1 MLPPPLRKS
10 VIPPSPKPSATR
22 KPSISRQSIPA
33 DFSASPTTRSRLYN
47 PQASFGSPS
56 GPGRQASGRS
66 AVRRGTE
73 EGFPPDIFDG
83 KQTFARRHL
92 IMDCSRIRRSRRD
105 RERGLFSGTL
115 SEKVK
120 DGSKKIMA
128 KRQKRYGLRHL
139 QTTGRRLTS
148 YPFKESSHHHA
159 EEDAPASRRFSVLSP
174 GRLSPKSSKKRGDPP
189 SFGRNWPMAEKV
201 YKEPK
206 LVESKGSPVFGHGEE
221 PSLGY
226 NWFEGQR
233 IDRLTTSNDIQEGSS
248 EGIRSSPFY
257 EQIEDT
263 ERTILGPS
271 SSPEVEKDKGMIAGL
286 TDLDESLKLMPDPG
300 EYRPGAYNSL
310 TDEQW
315 HAAGQKLIEKF
326 GENAQRIQRIISARA
341 ERMVGY
347 TTMISEYHNLLRQ
360 RRAELKDERNSIQ
373 EGVRGS
379 IAGYRKPHKI

>member
-73 EGFPPDIFDG
+73 EGFPPDIFDD
-83 KQTFARRHL
+83 H
-92 IMDCSRIRRSRRD
+92 
-105 RERGLFSGTL
+105 GLF
-115 SEKVK
+115 K
-120 DGSKKIMA
+120 DQEIKKGPRKRPLFGNPDRKSK
-128 KRQKRYGLRHL
+128 
-139 QTTGRRLTS
+139 RRLEENNSETAE
-148 YPFKESSHHHA
+148 KESSHHHA

-226 NWFEGQR
+226 NWSEGQR